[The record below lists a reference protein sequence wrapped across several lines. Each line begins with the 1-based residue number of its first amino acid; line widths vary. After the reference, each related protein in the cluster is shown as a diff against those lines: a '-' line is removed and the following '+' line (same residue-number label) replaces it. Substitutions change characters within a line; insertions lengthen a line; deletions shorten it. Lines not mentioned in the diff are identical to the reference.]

1 MNITYSGKTD
11 KGKVRKK
18 NEDSFLIEKLGEDEY
33 LFVVA
38 DGMGGHLAGEIA
50 SKMAC
55 DIIQKGVKEG
65 NRKNP
70 FPLLKRL
77 FEDANRKIYAEGT
90 LDPHRTGMGTTLTV
104 LYMKGNK
111 GYIVHVGDSR
121 AYKIDKTRIT
131 KLTLDHSLVEKLL
144 REGAISVEEAR
155 HHPKKNIL
163 YQSVG
168 VYGEI
173 NPQLVGPFTLK
184 EGDSLVLCTDGL
196 TDYVEEEEIKN
207 IASTLSA
214 EAAVDR
220 FIKLA
225 NERGGGDNITV
236 IVIKIPEEKFFE
248 ESMAGA
254 KKRKGLFNKIDLL
267 ALLFVLLLLLGY
279 FLGSLFLKIKTKRI
293 ISTNPPPAA
302 TVKK

>member
-1 MNITYSGKTD
+1 MNIAYSGKSD
-11 KGKVRKK
+11 RGKVRKK

-50 SKMAC
+50 SQMAC
-55 DIIQKGVKEG
+55 DIIKKGVKEG

-77 FEDANRKIYAEGT
+77 FEDANRKIYAEGS
-90 LDPHRTGMGTTLTV
+90 LDPHRAGMGTTLTV
-104 LYMKGNK
+104 LYIKGNK

-121 AYKIDKTRIT
+121 AYKIDKARIT

-155 HHPKKNIL
+155 HHPKRNIL

-173 NPQLVGPFTLK
+173 KPQLVGPFTLK
-184 EGDSLVLCTDGL
+184 EGDALVLCTDGL
-196 TDYVEEEEIKN
+196 TDYIEEEEIKN
-207 IASTLSA
+207 IANNLSA

-236 IVIKIPEEKFFE
+236 IVIKMPREEIFE
-248 ESMAGA
+248 ESITRTV
-254 KKRKGLFNKIDLL
+254 KKIGIFRKVDII
-267 ALLFVLLLLLGY
+267 ALIFVLLLLLGY
-279 FLGSLFLKIKTKRI
+279 FLGSAFLKIKAKKI
-293 ISTNPPPAA
+293 ISTNPSHAA
-302 TVKK
+302 TVQK

>member
-55 DIIQKGVKEG
+55 DIIQKGLKEG

-77 FEDANRKIYAEGT
+77 FEEANRKIYAEGT
-90 LDPHRTGMGTTLTV
+90 IDPHRTGMGTTLTV
-104 LYMKGNK
+104 LYLKGNK
-111 GYIVHVGDSR
+111 GYIVHIGDSR

-173 NPQLVGPFTLK
+173 KPQLVGPFTLK
-184 EGDSLVLCTDGL
+184 DGESLVLCTDGL
-196 TDYVEEEEIKN
+196 TDYIEEEEIKN
-207 IASTLSA
+207 ITNTLSA
-214 EAAVDR
+214 ESAVDR

-236 IVIKIPEEKFFE
+236 IVIKMPEEKIFE
-248 ESMAGA
+248 DSIAGGER
-254 KKRKGLFNKIDLL
+254 RKWLLSRIDLL
-267 ALLFVLLLLLGY
+267 ALIFVLLLLLGY
-279 FLGSLFLKIKTKRI
+279 FLGSLFLKIKIEKV
-293 ISTNPPPAA
+293 ISSNPSHAA